1 MRKFPIK
8 DKRYRHNFC
17 KVELNR
23 FCLNT
28 LLNSDR
34 YTKEQ
39 KQYLMSMR
47 VNKKLKSI
55 TSLTRVRNGCVN
67 TGRTGSVSRITRLSR
82 MQFKN
87 LASNGLLVGF
97 NKASW

>member
-8 DKRYRHNFC
+8 DKRYRHNFS
-17 KVELNR
+17 KTELNR
-23 FCLNT
+23 FCINA
-28 LLNSDR
+28 LLNSDV

-39 KQYLMSMR
+39 KQYLISMR
-47 VNKKLKSI
+47 INKKLKSI

-87 LASNGLLVGF
+87 LASNGFLVGF
-97 NKASW
+97 SKAS

>member
-8 DKRYRHNFC
+8 DKKYRHNFS
-17 KVELNR
+17 KVEITRFVLNV
-23 FCLNT
+23 
-28 LLNSDR
+28 LLNSEI
-34 YTKEQ
+34 YSKEQ
-39 KQYLMSMR
+39 KQYLMSLR
-47 VNKKLKSI
+47 INKKLKSI

-87 LASNGLLVGF
+87 LASNGYLVGF
-97 NKASW
+97 NKAS